1 MTDLNRIFFPLRSNV
16 GWFQSA
22 DLRSQM
28 ADRVKQALLIYDE
41 IVIEDG
47 TFMAAITEN
56 GSSAPYLPPGSLPDH
71 ERVIE
76 FERDLK
82 PDNLII
88 GIGADGQM
96 PTDYVNY
103 GMTSAR
109 YKIDY
114 FDIFRGIN
122 LSSYNF
128 IKPVVVQDLAFP
140 PEAKELIQ
148 RNSFED
154 SYRFRDMDPNT
165 FSRDLIIRSL
175 NRDLIASILLR
186 SAIIL
191 DARHGSLLQKKS
203 QLPKDV
209 VQLSLVK
216 EQVVVRR
223 LISMAAPD
231 FPSLS
236 IERVLELRE
245 DTLWQDFRN
254 YVREILSSIGSDPEM
269 FADERAFEDRVR
281 NKIERDLFEARK
293 ERHMTGKKLSVD
305 LGLGVTS
312 LIPGYGI
319 LSTAAGMA
327 KSTGQYLKDRS
338 GWFAFLL
345 KLEADE

>member
-1 MTDLNRIFFPLRSNV
+1 MTDLNRVFFPLRSNV

-22 DLRSQM
+22 DLRSQI

-41 IVIEDG
+41 VVVEDG
-47 TFMAAITEN
+47 TYMAAITEH
-56 GSSAPYLPPGSLPDH
+56 GSSAPYLPPGYLPDD
-71 ERVIE
+71 ERIIE

-88 GIGADGQM
+88 GIGPDGQM
-96 PTDYVNY
+96 PTDWVNY

-128 IKPVVVQDLAFP
+128 IKPVIVQDFAFP

-154 SYRFRDMDPNT
+154 SYRFRDIDSNT
-165 FSRDLIIRSL
+165 FAKDLIIKSL

-191 DARHGSLLQKKS
+191 DARHGSLLQRKS
-203 QLPKDV
+203 QIPKEG
-209 VQLSLVK
+209 VQLSPVK

-223 LISMAAPD
+223 LISVAAPD
-231 FPSLS
+231 FSSLS

-254 YVREILSSIGSDPEM
+254 YVSEILSSIGSDPEM
-269 FADERAFEDRVR
+269 LVDERAFEDRVR
-281 NKIERDLFEARK
+281 NKVERDLFEARK

-319 LSTAAGMA
+319 LSTVAGMA
-327 KSTGQYLKDRS
+327 KSTDQYLRDRS

-345 KLEADE
+345 KLEGDE